1 MPDLKDNISV
11 PVYDW
16 RGSIFVQRAFYLNLI
31 YLLFILLGSLFA
43 AALNAPYE
51 REGMVT
57 LPLYQTCALS
67 PVTGEGASAEE
78 YAQEATDILKIR
90 EQNAKVAEEND
101 EEEPARSCLEF
112 LDLPATEEDDF
123 AVTDWQQG
131 AFDGQQTLFNIALA
145 TAIMNGLLFAWSVL
159 MHWENFGIS
168 WHFGAQPLFSVINLG
183 LFAGLIGNLGGI
195 EDLNLALNVDNN
207 IMFEM
212 LNVFSVALAGLIIAA
227 LDLIGSNL
235 VIFWACK
242 SYNCWGP
249 EDARW
254 LDFLRWC
261 RKRYL

>member
-16 RGSIFVQRAFYLNLI
+16 RRYIFVQRAFYLNLI

-51 REGMVT
+51 TTDAITV
-57 LPLYQTCALS
+57 PLYQACALS
-67 PVTGEGASAEE
+67 PVTGDLESDEPKTWYANYKYELSERQEDVKEAEKDGLDE
-78 YAQEATDILKIR
+78 PDRVCLNFARDYNEKDEKYDETPDWLK
-90 EQNAKVAEEND
+90 D
-101 EEEPARSCLEF
+101 
-112 LDLPATEEDDF
+112 
-123 AVTDWQQG
+123 
-131 AFDGQQTLFNIALA
+131 AFDRQQTLFNIALA
-145 TAIMNGLLFAWSVL
+145 TAMLNGLLFAWSVL
-159 MHWENFGIS
+159 MHFNGYGIS
-168 WHFGAQPLFSVINLG
+168 YHFKAEPVFSVINLG

-212 LNVFSVALAGLIIAA
+212 LNVFSVALIGLIIAG

-242 SYNCWGP
+242 SYNCRGP
-249 EDARW
+249 EDV
-254 LDFLRWC
+254 
-261 RKRYL
+261 K